1 LHPDCFFATSASVTI
16 QPTAGG
22 PAAAGARGGRAKPL
36 SFHDYAVAL
45 GISLGLTLFGAVYLG
60 VFRRTY
66 LFNAPPH
73 VDAFYVPNKVI
84 IGTGI
89 LMLAFTCLIGP
100 LARYFNAFDNLV
112 RYRKEIGVVG
122 GFFALFHVVVSYF
135 YLPLKFPRSGMDF
148 TGAVYGAGL
157 IATFVVI
164 FLLLITSQKAIDLLG
179 HRWWFLQRWGL
190 RMLILFAVIHV
201 YVMKWNGAWVKWVM
215 KGGGPSIPE
224 LPNGWL
230 PGLGLL
236 TGTFV
241 TWVVI
246 VRLYE
251 TIFIFKSLGWKPK
264 EISRDDRLRRHGRRF
279 VIFSFCVMIA
289 TEVFILTRWI

>member
-1 LHPDCFFATSASVTI
+1 
-16 QPTAGG
+16 
-22 PAAAGARGGRAKPL
+22 
-36 SFHDYAVAL
+36 VAML
-45 GISLGLTLFGAVYLG
+45 IALGLTLFGAVYLG

-73 VDAFYVPNKVI
+73 VDPFYVPNKII

-89 LMLAFTCLIGP
+89 LMLAFTFLIGP

-112 RYRKEIGVVG
+112 RYRKEIGIIG

-148 TGAVYGAGL
+148 TGVIYGAGL
-157 IATFVVI
+157 VATFVVV
-164 FLLLITSQKAIDLLG
+164 FLVLITSQKAIDLLG
-179 HRWWFLQRWGL
+179 NRWWFLHRWGL

-215 KGGGPSIPE
+215 KGGGPSVPE

-236 TGTFV
+236 TGMFL

-246 VRLYE
+246 IRLYE
-251 TIFIFKSLGWKPK
+251 TVFLFKDLGWKPK
-264 EISRDDRLRRHGRRF
+264 EISRDEKLRRHGRRF
-279 VIFSFCVMIA
+279 VIGSFCVLIA
-289 TEVFILTRWI
+289 GYVFILTRWA

>member
-1 LHPDCFFATSASVTI
+1 MAIHDVIPKVGS
-16 QPTAGG
+16 P
-22 PAAAGARGGRAKPL
+22 AGAGAKSGRAKPL
-36 SFHDYAVAL
+36 SLHDYVVAIL
-45 GISLGLTLFGAVYLG
+45 IALGLTLFGAVYLG

-66 LFNAPPH
+66 LFGAPPH

-89 LMLAFTCLIGP
+89 LMLAFTFLIGP

-112 RYRKEIGVVG
+112 RYRKEIGIVG

-148 TGAVYGAGL
+148 TGVIYGAGL
-157 IATFVVI
+157 VATFVTI
-164 FLLLITSQKAIDLLG
+164 FLILISFQKAVDLLG
-179 HRWWFLQRWGL
+179 NRWWFLHRWGL

-215 KGGGPSIPE
+215 IGGGPSTPE

-236 TGTFV
+236 TGMFL

-251 TIFIFKSLGWKPK
+251 TVFIFKDLGLKPK
-264 EISRDDRLRRHGRRF
+264 EISRDEKLRRHGRRF
-279 VIFSFCVMIA
+279 VIGSFCVLIA
-289 TEVFILTRWI
+289 GYVFILTRWV

>member
-1 LHPDCFFATSASVTI
+1 LIGGGLAIPDVI
-16 QPTAGG
+16 PKVEG
-22 PAAAGARGGRAKPL
+22 PAGAGAKRGRAKPL
-36 SFHDYAVAL
+36 SLHDYVVAIL
-45 GISLGLTLFGAVYLG
+45 ISVGLTLFGAVYLG

-66 LFNAPPH
+66 LFNAPPTA
-73 VDAFYVPNKVI
+73 DPFFVPNKVI

-89 LMLAFTCLIGP
+89 LMLAFTFLIGP

-112 RYRKEIGVVG
+112 RYRKEIGIVG
-122 GFFALFHVVVSYF
+122 GIFALFHVVVSYF

-148 TGAVYGAGL
+148 TGVIYGAGL
-157 IATFVVI
+157 VASFIII
-164 FLLLITSQKAIDLLG
+164 FLILISFQKAVDLLG
-179 HRWWFLQRWGL
+179 NRWWFLHRWGL
-190 RMLILFAVIHV
+190 RILILFAVIHV

-215 KGGGPSIPE
+215 KGGGPSVPE

-236 TGTFV
+236 TGMFL

-251 TIFIFKSLGWKPK
+251 TVFIFKDLGLKPK
-264 EISRDDRLRRHGRRF
+264 EISRDEKLRRHGRRF
-279 VIFSFCVMIA
+279 LIGSFCVLIA
-289 TEVFILTRWI
+289 GYIFVFTRWM

>member
-1 LHPDCFFATSASVTI
+1 MAIHDIAPQV
-16 QPTAGG
+16 GG
-22 PAAAGARGGRAKPL
+22 PAGAGAKGRPKPL
-36 SFHDYAVAL
+36 SFHDYAVAI
-45 GISLGLTLFGAVYLG
+45 GISFGLTLFGAVYLG

-89 LMLAFTCLIGP
+89 LMLAFTFLIGP

-112 RYRKEIGVVG
+112 RYRKEIGIVG

-135 YLPLKFPRSGMDF
+135 YLPLKFPRSSMDF
-148 TGAVYGAGL
+148 TGIIYGAGL
-157 IATFVVI
+157 VATFVTI
-164 FLLLITSQKAIDLLG
+164 FLILISFQKAVDLLG
-179 HRWWFLQRWGL
+179 NRWWFLHRWGL

-201 YVMKWNGAWVKWVM
+201 YVMKWNSAWVKWVM
-215 KGGGPSIPE
+215 KGGGPSTPE

-236 TGTFV
+236 TGMFL

-251 TIFIFKSLGWKPK
+251 TVFLFKDFGFKPK
-264 EISRDDRLRRHGRRF
+264 EITRDTNLRLNGRRF
-279 VIFSFCVMIA
+279 FIYSFFVLIA
-289 TEVFILTRWI
+289 GYVFIVTRWM

>member
-1 LHPDCFFATSASVTI
+1 MVNPSVGPQIPDTPGVVK
-16 QPTAGG
+16 
-22 PAAAGARGGRAKPL
+22 RGRAKPFNL
-36 SFHDYAVAL
+36 HDYIVAI

-66 LFNAPPH
+66 LFNAPPTA
-73 VDAFYVPNKVI
+73 DAFFVPNKVI
-84 IGTGI
+84 VGTGI
-89 LMLAFTCLIGP
+89 LMLAFTFLLGP
-100 LARYFNAFDNLV
+100 LARYFDRFDQLI
-112 RYRKEIGVVG
+112 RYRKEIGIVG

-148 TGAVYGAGL
+148 TGVIYGAGL
-157 IATFVVI
+157 VATFVVI
-164 FLLLITSQKAIDLLG
+164 FLILISFQKAVDLLG
-179 HRWWFLQRWGL
+179 NRWWFLHRWGL

-215 KGGGPSIPE
+215 KGGGPSVPE

-236 TGTFV
+236 TGVFL

-251 TIFIFKSLGWKPK
+251 TVFIFKDLGLKPK
-264 EISRDDRLRRHGRRF
+264 EISRNPKLRRHGRRF
-279 VIFSFCVMIA
+279 FIFSFWVMIA
-289 TEVFILTRWI
+289 GYVFILTRWTRLWS